1 MNGVIV
7 IDKPS
12 GKTSFDIVRDI
23 RGILKIDKAGHTGTL
38 DPLATG
44 VLPVCINEAT
54 KLVQFFSQ
62 DDKEYEVTM
71 LLGIETDTLDIE
83 GKIVA
88 RHEPNVRITDVE
100 KVIGSFAGEIEQK
113 PPKYS
118 AIKYK
123 GKALYKWM
131 REGVDVDPPVRTI
144 EIYKITVKNVTL
156 PYVMFDVSCS
166 KGTYVRSLCA
176 DMGTKLG
183 CGACMVAL
191 RRKKSGNFA
200 EEEAVSLGD
209 LDERQKQKILKENLI
224 SMVDALPDFL
234 PIPVD
239 QTLAERIRKG
249 YQPEAGN
256 LNSNDN
262 ISSLNKGDLIKF
274 LTADDNIVAIGKMLF
289 SSKELS
295 SLHNKEQVVKIVR
308 VFNR

>member
-1 MNGVIV
+1 MNGIIV
-7 IDKPS
+7 VDKPS

-54 KLVQFFSQ
+54 KLVRFFSQ
-62 DDKEYEVTM
+62 DDKEYEVIM

-88 RHEPNVRITDVE
+88 RHEPDVRLTDVE
-100 KVIGSFAGEIEQK
+100 KVIESFAGKIEQK

-123 GKALYKWM
+123 GKALYRWM
-131 REGVDVDPPVRTI
+131 REGVDVDPPARTI
-144 EIYKITVKNVTL
+144 EIYKVAVKDVTL

-176 DMGTKLG
+176 DMGAKLG
-183 CGACMVAL
+183 CGACMFAL

-200 EEEAVSLGD
+200 EEEAVSLGG
-209 LDERQKQKILKENLI
+209 LDKRQKQKILKENLI

-249 YQPEAGN
+249 YQPETEI
-256 LNSNDN
+256 LNGNDN

-295 SLHNKEQVVKIVR
+295 SLHNKEQAVKIVR

>member
-23 RGILKIDKAGHTGTL
+23 RGILKIDKVGHTGTL

-54 KLVQFFSQ
+54 KLVRFFSQ

-83 GKIVA
+83 GKIVT
-88 RHEPNVRITDVE
+88 RHEPDVRITDVE
-100 KVIGSFAGEIEQK
+100 KVIGSFVGEIEQK

-123 GKALYKWM
+123 GKPLYKWM

-144 EIYKITVKNVTL
+144 KIYKITIKDITL

-166 KGTYVRSLCA
+166 KGTYIRSLCA

-183 CGACMVAL
+183 CGASVFAL

-209 LDERQKQKILKENLI
+209 LDERQKQRILKENLI

-234 PIPVD
+234 SVPVD
-239 QTLAERIRKG
+239 QALAERIRTG
-249 YQPEAGN
+249 YQPEAEI

-262 ISSLNKGDLIKF
+262 IPSLNKGDLIKF

-295 SLHNKEQVVKIVR
+295 SLHNREQVVKIVR
-308 VFNR
+308 VFNQ